1 VKNAKKKWVKYQRL
15 LHQILGKLQTTQK
28 TPLHPAVVVKSTRT
42 KYCHQKKPDLPESIP
57 WRSSLKSV
65 EFAAPKFTPLDIT
78 FVKSVPTK
86 RVSVVGVVSKFLK
99 PKTTNKALSNLT
111 FFVNL

>member
-1 VKNAKKKWVKYQRL
+1 MVCEKCEAKWVKYRRS

-42 KYCHQKKPDLPESIP
+42 KYCHQKKPILPESIP

-86 RVSVVGVVSKFLK
+86 RVSVVVVVSKLSK

-111 FFVNL
+111 FFL